1 MLHKNEKQIL
11 NIIKY
16 APIIFIIS
24 ISVIIIIFL
33 YLEKQFILS
42 KQKELIKI
50 NYIKSNKEQIQNDIE
65 KLHAFI
71 SKVQNETED
80 KLKEELRN
88 RVYEA
93 YTIAQSIYKKNINK
107 KSKNEIKEMI
117 KDALVDIRFNNQRG
131 YYYIYSFDYECILL
145 PISRNL
151 EGSSFYNFKDAK
163 GKFLTREII
172 TQLEQ
177 ANEGFMTWW
186 FPKPDDLENSY
197 KKIGFNIYFEPLDW
211 FIGTGDY
218 FIDFEKNI
226 KDEVISYIEKLDN
239 ETNNHYFVLNYDK
252 NIIFHL
258 NKSYINKTQKDVDFF
273 NDKENIINDIIYI
286 AKNSDG
292 SFISYLPKDK
302 NFNEIGSTK
311 TLYIK
316 SIDSWQWAIGKV
328 FYQSEINSLFK
339 SKELELNN
347 QFKNNIFN
355 IFLVAFTITFFL
367 IIFSRYIS
375 LVLEKKFLLYK
386 EEIDNFIKEK
396 EKQHNILSQQSKMAA
411 MGEMLGSIAH
421 QWRQPLSL
429 ISTISSGLKLQKEL
443 DSLNEKELT
452 KSLDQITQTTIYLS
466 NTIDD
471 FRNFYKSNKKEKKFS
486 LKGIIEKTIKLIEA
500 QIKSHDITLV
510 TSINDFEIFGLE
522 NEFLQALINILNN
535 SKDALEN
542 IDTNKYIFINS
553 FKKDNS
559 VIIEIYDNAN
569 GVNEDIL
576 DRITEPYFTTKES
589 TKGTGIGLYMTNEI
603 IQNHMKGKLSFKNL
617 TFYYDKSKYKG
628 LYTLIELN

>member
-16 APIIFIIS
+16 APSVFIIS
-24 ISVIIIIFL
+24 ISTIIIIFL
-33 YLEKQFILS
+33 YLEKQFVLS

-50 NYIKSNKEQIQNDIE
+50 NYIKSNKEQIQSDIE
-65 KLHAFI
+65 KLQTFI
-71 SKVQNETED
+71 SKVQNETEE
-80 KLKEELRN
+80 KLKEELKN

-93 YTIAQSIYKKNINK
+93 YSIAKSIYSKNLHK
-107 KSKNEIKEMI
+107 KSKDEIKQMI

-131 YYYIYSFDYECILL
+131 YFYIYSFDYECILL
-145 PISRNL
+145 PISRDL
-151 EGSSFYNFKDAK
+151 EGTNFYNFKDSK
-163 GKFLTREII
+163 GKFLTRDII
-172 TQLEQ
+172 TQLKQ
-177 ANEGFMTWW
+177 SNEGFMTWW

-218 FIDFEKNI
+218 FIDFEKSI
-226 KDEVISYIEKLDN
+226 KNEVISYIEKLDN
-239 ETNNHYFVLNYDK
+239 ETNNHYFVLDYDK

-258 NKSYINKTQKDVDFF
+258 NKSYINKPQKDVDFF
-273 NDKENIINDIIYI
+273 DDKEKIINDIIYI
-286 AKNSDG
+286 AKNSNG
-292 SFISYLPKDK
+292 SFISYLPKNK

-311 TLYIK
+311 TLYTK
-316 SIDSWQWAIGKV
+316 SIDSWNWAIGKV
-328 FYQSEINSLFK
+328 FHQSEINSLFQ

-386 EEIDNFIKEK
+386 EEIDSFIAEK
-396 EKQHNILSQQSKMAA
+396 EKQHHILSQQSKMAA

-471 FRNFYKSNKKEKKFS
+471 FRNFYKSNKKEKIFS
-486 LKGIIEKTIKLIEA
+486 LKNIVEKTIKLIEA
-500 QIKSHDITLV
+500 QIKSHNITLI
-510 TSINDFEIFGLE
+510 TSIKDFDIFGLE

-542 IDTNKYIFINS
+542 IDSARYIFINT
-553 FKKDNS
+553 FKKDKNI
-559 VIIEIYDNAN
+559 IIEIYDNAN
-569 GVNEDIL
+569 GVEEDIL
-576 DRITEPYFTTKES
+576 DRIAEPYFTTKES

-603 IQNHMKGKLSFKNL
+603 IQKHMKGKLSFKNL
-617 TFYYDKSKYKG
+617 TFYHDKNQYKG